1 MGRGPSEAE
10 IASAKR
16 RALNNAYVQ
25 LGATTR
31 SADQVF
37 FTRFETYCRATV
49 RLIRASNGEAAL
61 LKRIEIVSRPDV
73 YVESAHSTW
82 DELYWELRN
91 KQVKL

>member
-10 IASAKR
+10 VKAATRLALKAAADKLGGYLSGEVVRFSRLETNYTAS
-16 RALNNAYVQ
+16 L
-25 LGATTR
+25 
-31 SADQVF
+31 
-37 FTRFETYCRATV
+37 

-61 LKRIEIVSRPDV
+61 VKRITMHDRPDV
-73 YVESAHSTW
+73 YVEGVCCTW